1 MEHRVFL
8 HRSARQRSVWVEH
21 VVRQYA
27 IYRLGACLHMSFQL
41 ADINRTA
48 ADRAYVAEVAK
59 RINEV
64 TSPEGRE
71 LFARWLEPGG
81 VLRLWPK

>member
-1 MEHRVFL
+1 LSPSHCE
-8 HRSARQRSVWVEH
+8 APQRG
-21 VVRQYA
+21 
-27 IYRLGACLHMSFQL
+27 L
-41 ADINRTA
+41 DINRTA

-59 RINEV
+59 RIYEV

>member
-1 MEHRVFL
+1 LRDWGEDFERTTKLL
-8 HRSARQRSVWVEH
+8 HQLPE
-21 VVRQYA
+21 RQYA
-27 IYRLGACLHMSFQL
+27 LYRLGACLHMSFQL
-41 ADINRTA
+41 ADIHNTP

-64 TSPEGRE
+64 TSPDGQE

>member
-1 MEHRVFL
+1 MTESGENFERVTRLL
-8 HRSARQRSVWVEH
+8 HQLPE
-21 VVRQYA
+21 RQYA
-27 IYRLGACLHMSFQL
+27 LYRLGMCLHMSFQL

-59 RINEV
+59 RIHQV

-81 VLRLWPK
+81 ALRLWPQ